1 MIHKQAASHK
11 CSRQEGA
18 PWNCTQ
24 WKTLQAE
31 VSRNRKLR
39 EAKSGGLREA
49 KSGGLLQ
56 DHSPLRDCQGPS
68 GGPRASV
75 DQATP
80 S

>member
-39 EAKSGGLREA
+39 EAKSGGL
-49 KSGGLLQ
+49 LQ